1 MSLILQN
8 NEKRVNSYIGHVIKE
23 NLSKEI
29 IFSSQKENVLLSRRW
44 IQCPQKSVEELPLMT
59 VDVGWSPI
67 SFSCLNAEKWVAKF

>member
-1 MSLILQN
+1 LQN

-29 IFSSQKENVLLSRRW
+29 VFSFQKENVLLSRGR

-59 VDVGWSPI
+59 VDVG
-67 SFSCLNAEKWVAKF
+67 